1 MLCKRHPLS
10 AMAIMVLAVLL
21 AACSPKRLAV
31 DLVGSAMVGGGDSYA
46 TDNDPDLVKEALP
59 FGLKTLESLLAVSPD
74 NRDLLL
80 AAARGFTAY
89 AYLLQEEADRTAG
102 RDLAGARDLRQRA
115 HGLYLRGR
123 TFALRGLETRHAK
136 FAARLAADPETAL
149 AATDEE
155 DVAFLY
161 WAGAGWA
168 GALGADKQD
177 LRLVAELP
185 NAAALIGRVL
195 ELDESYDG
203 GAAHEFFI
211 AYEGGR
217 PGGSAAQARRHYA
230 RALSLSGG
238 QRGSVHLSL
247 AEAVALPAQDL
258 AEFRSLIAATL
269 AVDPEAVA
277 ELRLINSLAQ
287 RRAAWLES
295 QIPDLFVTTDE
306 ISEEPLS

>member
-1 MLCKRHPLS
+1 MAVML
-10 AMAIMVLAVLL
+10 LAVLL

-31 DLVGSAMVGGGDSYA
+31 DLVGSALAGGSDSYA
-46 TDNDPDLVKEALP
+46 TDGDPDLVKEALP
-59 FGLKTLESLLAVSPD
+59 FGLKTIESLLAVSPD

-80 AAARGFTAY
+80 AAAQGFTGY
-89 AYLLQEEADRTAG
+89 AYLLQEEAQRTAG
-102 RDLAGARDLRQRA
+102 KDLVGARELRQRA

-123 TFALRGLETRHAK
+123 AYALRGLETRHAN
-136 FAARLAADPETAL
+136 FTARLATDLEAAL
-149 AATDEE
+149 AATDKT

-185 NAAALIGRVL
+185 SAAALIGRVL
-195 ELDESYDG
+195 ELDESYDS

-217 PGGSAAQARRHYA
+217 PGGSAEQARRHYE
-230 RALSLSGG
+230 RALALSGG
-238 QRGSVHLSL
+238 LRGSVHLSL

-258 AEFRSLIAATL
+258 AEFRSLIAAAL
-269 AVDPEAVA
+269 AVDPDAVA

-287 RRAAWLES
+287 RRAAWLEN
-295 QIPDLFVTTDE
+295 QIPDLFVTTED
-306 ISEEPLS
+306 INEEPLS